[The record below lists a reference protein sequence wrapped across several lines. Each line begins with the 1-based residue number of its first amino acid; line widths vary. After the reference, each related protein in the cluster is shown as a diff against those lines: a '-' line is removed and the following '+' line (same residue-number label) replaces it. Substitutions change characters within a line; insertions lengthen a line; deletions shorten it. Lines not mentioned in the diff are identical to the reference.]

1 MSKTIFHNIIKLTIL
16 KGVRI
21 LLIGY
26 ARVSKL
32 DQNMYLQLDELTKAG
47 CIKIFEEKI
56 SGKNRERPELENLL
70 QMLRPGDTVIVYK
83 LDRIGRSM
91 KHLIELMEFFNDK
104 EVNFISLKE
113 NIDTSTATGRMLF
126 HIMAALAQFEREMI
140 VERTQSGIEAA
151 RARGRNGGRP
161 KKEDKDIKKALQLYD
176 SKLHSVSEIEKMTG
190 VSASTLYRRL
200 KQRK

>member
-1 MSKTIFHNIIKLTIL
+1 M
-16 KGVRI
+16 VI

-26 ARVSKL
+26 ARVSMT

-56 SGKNRERPELENLL
+56 SGKNRERPELENML
-70 QMLRPGDTVIVYK
+70 QMLRPGDTVMVYK

-91 KHLIELMEFFNDK
+91 KHLIELMEFFDK
-104 EVNFISLKE
+104 NEVNFVSIKE

-140 VERTQSGIEAA
+140 VERTQSGIAAA

-161 KKEDKDIKKALQLYD
+161 KKDEKAIAKALLLYD
-176 SKLHSVSEIEKMTG
+176 SKQHSVSEIEKMTG